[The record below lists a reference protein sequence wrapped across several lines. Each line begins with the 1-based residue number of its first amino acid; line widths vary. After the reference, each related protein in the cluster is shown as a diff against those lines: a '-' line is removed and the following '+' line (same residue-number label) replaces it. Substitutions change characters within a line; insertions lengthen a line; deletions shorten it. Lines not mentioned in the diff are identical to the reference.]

1 MQIVSDPFGGEAE
14 GPAKRLLLGN
24 ADNLS
29 ESDMHLS
36 ERDIAI
42 TESPSDFFL

>member
-1 MQIVSDPFGGEAE
+1 MRIVFDPFGGKAEALV
-14 GPAKRLLLGN
+14 KRLQLAN